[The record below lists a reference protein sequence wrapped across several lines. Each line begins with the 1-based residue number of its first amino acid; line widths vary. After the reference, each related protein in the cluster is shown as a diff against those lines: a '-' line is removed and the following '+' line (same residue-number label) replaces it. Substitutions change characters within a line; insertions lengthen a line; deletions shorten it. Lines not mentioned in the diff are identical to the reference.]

1 MSSPVKSRLSLC
13 EIAMRLNRLSLNH
26 GATGNCS
33 IREGNGFLITPSGI
47 SNDDLKE
54 NQIVMLGMDGS
65 PHQQQINALLP
76 SSEWRF
82 HRDIYAHRPEVQ
94 AIIHTH
100 SVHAC
105 ALSVLGKKIPP
116 FHYMIAVAG
125 GKYIHCADYAM
136 FGTQQLSDNI
146 INALGTQK
154 ACLLANHGVVAVG
167 KNLQEACDIAE
178 EVEHL
183 SHMYLQARIV
193 GEPNVLSDKEM
204 DEVLDRFRSYGRW
217 EKE

>member
-1 MSSPVKSRLSLC
+1 
-13 EIAMRLNRLSLNH
+13 
-26 GATGNCS
+26 
-33 IREGNGFLITPSGI
+33 
-47 SNDDLKE
+47 
-54 NQIVMLGMDGS
+54 
-65 PHQQQINALLP
+65 
-76 SSEWRF
+76 
-82 HRDIYAHRPEVQ
+82 
-94 AIIHTH
+94 
-100 SVHAC
+100 
-105 ALSVLGKKIPP
+105 
-116 FHYMIAVAG
+116 MIAVTG

-146 INALGTQK
+146 INALGKQK
-154 ACLLANHGVVAVG
+154 ACLLANHGVVTVG

-193 GEPNVLSDKEM
+193 GEPKVLSDKEM